1 VDDEVIKKKRLLV
14 RAEWIVVY
22 KAGSKQCKIKI
33 SRLSLRTGVFSFG
46 KEAGTAGQCSE
57 KSKNNGK
64 KTAMMRRRW

>member
-1 VDDEVIKKKRLLV
+1 
-14 RAEWIVVY
+14 VVY